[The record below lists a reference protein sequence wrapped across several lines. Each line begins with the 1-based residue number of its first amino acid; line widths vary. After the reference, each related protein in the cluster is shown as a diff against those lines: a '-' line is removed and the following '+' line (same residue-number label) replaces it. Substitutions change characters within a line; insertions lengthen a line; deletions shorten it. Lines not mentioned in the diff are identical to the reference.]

1 MPPPRDSRPRLL
13 ISANTVQLVPEC
25 PYPPSPVILTT
36 GQACVFHS
44 MTISAGPARVLST
57 QAAES
62 DQLPTFKKH
71 ASSSHSQGSVTCQR
85 LQHVSSISH
94 PNPGTILHIREAPGH
109 RQAVLLTCKSVP
121 GAFGCCRFPRAT
133 SLPRRQM
140 KWSFCIWIHN
150 RPPEQPAGP
159 AGPPAS
165 AHPLLFASVCGLVAK
180 SCSDSTIPCSVLWDF
195 SSKTGRGCHFLLHPF
210 FRHTLIP
217 SLIQPVG
224 V

>member
-1 MPPPRDSRPRLL
+1 MSLSTLSGDPHNRAGMCISLHDNFSR
-13 ISANTVQLVPEC
+13 TCQ
-25 PYPPSPVILTT
+25 
-36 GQACVFHS
+36 
-44 MTISAGPARVLST
+44 VLST
-57 QAAES
+57 WAAES

-140 KWSFCIWIHN
+140 KRSFCIWIHN

-165 AHPLLFASVCGLVAK
+165 AHPLL
-180 SCSDSTIPCSVLWDF
+180 
-195 SSKTGRGCHFLLHPF
+195 LLPF
-210 FRHTLIP
+210 
-217 SLIQPVG
+217 V